1 MHSDLSALEFGGI
14 QRLLEKLTSTP
25 YGAEAARNLTPA
37 PTVAVA
43 RQMQTAVSAA
53 RTLIEAGNAPKLE
66 RLPDIRAALRQA
78 AQSGAALPGSA
89 LHNIRTVLATTATLA
104 DVARQT
110 PGLYAG
116 ASADLQAP
124 ADLPAA
130 LAAALL
136 PGGNI
141 RHDANAALLRLHG
154 EIETLRTELQKLLKA
169 RLQANDLKGA
179 VASERVYW
187 QGHRGMLSLS
197 PAIAERVKGVRRGA
211 STNGREVIIEPLEA
225 VGLNNKLESLGGQQ
239 ELEQQLLR
247 RSLTDAV
254 RAHGA
259 ALARIVE
266 AITWIDLALAGGHLS
281 VHLNATPPEFVAAPR
296 IELDRAYHPAM
307 LLQFAQGQGP
317 RPVPLSVALDDAQPM
332 LLITGPNTG
341 GKTVVLKTVG
351 LLVTMAYCG
360 LHLPV
365 EGRCVIGD
373 FTRVIVGIG
382 DAQSLQHHLSTFA
395 GHVEVLKRLLHEA
408 DAGTLVLMDELG
420 TGTDPEEGAALA
432 MAVLDELSERRVRGI
447 VTTHLPPLK
456 GYAERHPALQN
467 ASMHFD
473 RASLAPTYRLEVG
486 VSGRSLGLVIAG
498 QRGLPDTLLDRARA
512 HLRAINP
519 HRQGDE

>member
-1 MHSDLSALEFGGI
+1 MQSDLPALEFGGI

-25 YGAEAARNLTPA
+25 YGAEAARNLAPA
-37 PTVAVA
+37 PTAAVA
-43 RQMQTAVSAA
+43 IQMQTAVSVA
-53 RTLIEAGNAPKLE
+53 RQLIEAGQAPKLA

-78 AQSGAALPGSA
+78 TQSGAALPGSA
-89 LHNIRTVLATTATLA
+89 LHNIRLVLAAADALA
-104 DVARQT
+104 AAVRQT

-116 ASADLQAP
+116 ESAELQP
-124 ADLPAA
+124 PPSLQTA

-154 EIETLRTELQKLLKA
+154 EIEALRAELQTLLKA

-179 VASERVYW
+179 VANERVHW
-187 QGHRGMLSLS
+187 QGHRGMLSLP
-197 PAIAERVKGVRRGA
+197 PAIADRVKGVRRGA
-211 STNGREVIIEPLEA
+211 SANGRELIVEPLEV
-225 VGLNNKLESLGGQQ
+225 VGLNNKLEALGGQQ
-239 ELEQQLLR
+239 EQEQQLLR
-247 RSLTDAV
+247 RALTDAV
-254 RAHGA
+254 RAEGV
-259 ALARIVE
+259 ALARLVE

-281 VHLNATPPEFVAAPR
+281 AHLNAAPPTFVAGAS
-296 IELDRAYHPAM
+296 IALDRAYHPAM

-317 RPVPLSVALDDAQPM
+317 RPVPLSIALDEAQPM

-360 LHLPV
+360 LHLPA

-373 FTRVIVGIG
+373 FTRIIVGIG

-395 GHVEVLKRLLHEA
+395 GHVEVLKRLLQEA

-432 MAVLDELSERRVRGI
+432 MAVLDELSARHVRGI

-456 GYAERHPALQN
+456 AYAKRHPALQN

-473 RASLAPTYRLEVG
+473 RASLAPTYRLDVG

-498 QRGLPDTLLDRARA
+498 QRGLPETLLARARA

-519 HRQGDE
+519 QREGDE

>member
-1 MHSDLSALEFGGI
+1 MQSDLPALEFGGI

-25 YGAEAARNLTPA
+25 YGAEAARNLAPA
-37 PTVAVA
+37 PTAAVA
-43 RQMQTAVSAA
+43 MQMQTAVSAA
-53 RTLIEAGNAPKLE
+53 RHLIEAGQAPKLV

-78 AQSGAALPGSA
+78 SQSGAALPGSA
-89 LHNIRTVLATTATLA
+89 LHNIRMVLAAADALA
-104 DVARQT
+104 AAVGQT

-116 ASADLQAP
+116 ESAELQP
-124 ADLPAA
+124 PPSLQTA

-141 RHDANAALLRLHG
+141 RHDANPALLRLHG
-154 EIETLRTELQKLLKA
+154 EIEALRAELQTLLKA

-179 VASERVYW
+179 VANERVHW
-187 QGHRGMLSLS
+187 QGHRGMLSLP

-211 STNGREVIIEPLEA
+211 SANGRELIVEPLEV
-225 VGLNNKLESLGGQQ
+225 VGLNNKLEALGGQQ
-239 ELEQQLLR
+239 EQEQQLLR
-247 RSLTDAV
+247 RALTDAV
-254 RAHGA
+254 RAEGA
-259 ALARIVE
+259 ALARLVE

-281 VHLNATPPEFVAAPR
+281 AHLNAAPPTFVAGAS
-296 IELDRAYHPAM
+296 IALDRAYHPAM

-317 RPVPLSVALDDAQPM
+317 RPVPLSIALDEAQPM
-332 LLITGPNTG
+332 LLVTGPNTG

-360 LHLPV
+360 LHLPA

-373 FTRVIVGIG
+373 FTRIIVGIG

-395 GHVEVLKRLLHEA
+395 GHVEVLKRLLQEA

-432 MAVLDELSERRVRGI
+432 MAVLDELSARHVRGI

-456 GYAERHPALQN
+456 AYAKRHPALQN

-473 RASLAPTYRLEVG
+473 RASLAPTYRLDVG

-498 QRGLPDTLLDRARA
+498 QRGLPETLLARARA
-512 HLRAINP
+512 HLLAINP
-519 HRQGDE
+519 HHREDE